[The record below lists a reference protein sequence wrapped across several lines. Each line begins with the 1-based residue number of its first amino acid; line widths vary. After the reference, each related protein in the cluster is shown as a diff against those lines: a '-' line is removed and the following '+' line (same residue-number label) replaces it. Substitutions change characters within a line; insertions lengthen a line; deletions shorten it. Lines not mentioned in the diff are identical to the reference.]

1 MSRSIPEGNVFVV
14 SASEELRFRGMDCK
28 SPQLISVT
36 LYKQKHFFNE
46 DNNNKAKH
54 V

>member
-1 MSRSIPEGNVFVV
+1 MSRSIPEGNVFVM
-14 SASEELRFRGMDCK
+14 STSEELRFRGMDCK

-36 LYKQKHFFNE
+36 LYKHFFNE
-46 DNNNKAKH
+46 DNNNKAKR